1 MWQRFTEKARL
12 AIFYAQEEAA
22 KRKSK
27 IVGTEHLLLG
37 LLDEP
42 DNIAKRV
49 FQRIGVNEE
58 SLRREIEKM
67 APVSDTGDVN
77 QDMQLSANA
86 KRAIDLAYQSARELR
101 NNYVG
106 TEHLLLGLVKND
118 RGTVAPLLAQMGVTF
133 ERVKQ
138 EISAIQTS
146 ETHADEIAP
155 HESHLNVPDD
165 MRGKDLIS
173 IDDLS
178 REEIETIFD
187 LARRLKSKS
196 LAEQYANPI
205 LPGKTLA
212 MIFEKPSLR
221 TRVTFEVGMSQL
233 GGNAVYL
240 APADIRMGEREQV
253 SDVAKNLERWVHGIM
268 ARTFK
273 HKTITEL
280 AKYANIPIIN
290 GLSDL
295 EHPCQALA
303 DFLTILEK
311 KGDLSKLKLAYIG
324 DGCNTCHS
332 LMLLAA
338 KVGTDIA
345 VGCPEGYEPNTVI
358 LNKALR
364 AAEHSGASIKITN
377 DPFEAV
383 KNADAIYTDVWCSMG
398 LEDEREKRLPVFQ
411 PYQVNQ
417 KLVEA
422 ARSDVIVL
430 HCLPAHR
437 GEEITDEVIDGPHSV
452 VFDEAENRLHVQK
465 ALLALLL

>member
-1 MWQRFTEKARL
+1 
-12 AIFYAQEEAA
+12 
-22 KRKSK
+22 
-27 IVGTEHLLLG
+27 
-37 LLDEP
+37 
-42 DNIAKRV
+42 
-49 FQRIGVNEE
+49 
-58 SLRREIEKM
+58 
-67 APVSDTGDVN
+67 
-77 QDMQLSANA
+77 MQLSANA
-86 KRAIDLAYQSARELR
+86 KRAIDLAYQSARDLR
-101 NNYVG
+101 STYVG

-118 RGTVAPLLAQMGVTF
+118 RGTAAPVLIKIGVTF
-133 ERVKQ
+133 ERVRQ
-138 EISAIQTS
+138 EIDALQRSNKPTEEGQS
-146 ETHADEIAP
+146 QVD
-155 HESHLNVPDD
+155 SHLDIPND
-165 MRGKDLIS
+165 MRGRDLVS

-178 REEIETIFD
+178 CEEIETIFD
-187 LARRLKSKS
+187 LARKLKSQS
-196 LAEQYANPI
+196 LAEQHANPL

-253 SDVAKNLERWVHGIM
+253 CDVAKNLERWVHGIM

-273 HKTITEL
+273 HNTITEL
-280 AKYANIPIIN
+280 ARHAGIPVIN

-338 KVGTDIA
+338 KVGTDFA
-345 VGCPEGYEPNTVI
+345 VGCPEGYEPNTVVI
-358 LNKALR
+358 NKALR
-364 AAEHSGASIKITN
+364 AAEYSGASIKITN

-417 KLVEA
+417 TLVDA
-422 ARSDVIVL
+422 ARDDVIVL

-437 GEEITDEVIDGPHSV
+437 GEEITDDVIDGPHSV
-452 VFDEAENRLHVQK
+452 VFDEAENRLHAQK
-465 ALLALLL
+465 AVLALLL

>member
-22 KRKSK
+22 KRKSR

-37 LLDEP
+37 LLHKP

-101 NNYVG
+101 SNYVG

-146 ETHADEIAP
+146 ETRVDEITA
-155 HESHLNVPDD
+155 HDSHLKVPDN

-187 LARRLKSKS
+187 LARQLKSRS
-196 LAEQYANPI
+196 LTEQYANPI

-364 AAEHSGASIKITN
+364 AAEHSEASIKVTN

-383 KNADAIYTDVWCSMG
+383 ENADAIYTDVWCSMG

-422 ARSDVIVL
+422 ARNDVIVL